1 MDWAVALLAFTI
13 LTLSPLILAAAFA
26 PCFKAAHAK
35 EARERADF
43 DAFAARVGPRINPDR
58 VSHLYYRLSPQ
69 GRDFIQNAR
78 EFAETEKGLSSR
90 VVKWK

>member
-1 MDWAVALLAFTI
+1 MDFLLAFS
-13 LTLSPLILAAAFA
+13 LLACLLLCLAALFILLDE
-26 PCFKAAHAK
+26 AATKHTA
-35 EARERADF
+35 ERAAF
-43 DAFAARVGPRINPDR
+43 EAFAARVGPGINPDR

-78 EFAETEKGLSSR
+78 DFAETEKGLASR